1 MRISR
6 KNILWFIVVIYPLI
20 PYYFTLFGINA
31 TNIVVILISCVIFA
45 IYKERILIFKK
56 DRLFMIYLLA
66 CLCQTLSMVINGS
79 MEALYYVLKI
89 VLPFYYLT
97 VLIQTKED
105 FYYVI
110 ENVVNASGVL
120 CIFGIIEEVTH
131 FNIFS
136 LLNTSGSTLNYNALR
151 FGLLRIISFTGQAIT
166 YGIYIMFCL
175 CLCMYL
181 LQVNNESKKKHKLI
195 IIYTMLWIN
204 AIFTLSRS
212 SILCCLLS
220 QVLLLFFCGA
230 KKTLKTISLVS
241 LILIMIIG
249 SACIFSDVA
258 RTAVMNFILMLAAV
272 FDPTYS
278 SLISASFGNDNLI
291 AQGQRIDLYSWV
303 IESMNGKWLFGN
315 GYDVQFSYSQDVVT
329 DGWTWTSTKTSI
341 EVQSLFL
348 LFHYGVITVAAHYIA
363 YILTLLNSWKNRKIR
378 LNEEKALGFNGVMC
392 SIIVT
397 YLFYF
402 LANSIGSEEFLFYIL
417 IALFIAYNRLTKVIN
432 QEGL

>member
-1 MRISR
+1 MRISK

-31 TNIVVILISCVIFA
+31 TNIIAIFIFCVLFA
-45 IYKERILIFKK
+45 LYKDRILIFKK
-56 DRLFMIYLLA
+56 DRLLMIFLFA
-66 CLCQTLSMVINGS
+66 CLCQTLSMAINGS
-79 MEALYYVLKI
+79 VEALYYVFKI
-89 VLPFYYLT
+89 ILPFYYLT
-97 VLIQTKED
+97 ILIQTKED

-175 CLCMYL
+175 CLCFYL
-181 LQVNNESKKKHKLI
+181 LQIYKVAGIRRNQLMLI
-195 IIYTMLWIN
+195 YVLLWVN
-204 AIFTLSRS
+204 AILTLSRS

-230 KKTLKTISLVS
+230 KKTIKTICSYSVIILVV
-241 LILIMIIG
+241 IG
-249 SACIFSDVA
+249 FVCAFSDAARVA
-258 RTAVMNFILMLAAV
+258 LLNFVWMLAAV
-272 FDPTYS
+272 FDPSYS

-291 AQGQRIDLYSWV
+291 AQGNRIDLYNWV
-303 IESMNGKWLFGN
+303 FESMNGKWIFGH
-315 GYDVQFSYSQDVVT
+315 GYDVQFSYSHDVVT

-348 LFHYGVITVAAHYIA
+348 LFHYGVITVVSQYVA
-363 YILTLLNSWKNRKIR
+363 YIVALVNSWKNRKIR
-378 LNEEKALGFNGVMC
+378 MQNETTLGFNGVIC
-392 SIIVT
+392 SIIIT

-402 LANSIGSEEFLFYIL
+402 LANSMGSEEFFFYIL
-417 IALFIAYNRLTKVIN
+417 IALFIVYNRLIK
-432 QEGL
+432 